1 MWRVFQI
8 LFEEPVPLP
17 VMAALFAVLAVL
29 RLSSPRCAFVVVNS
43 VTNVDVGTA
52 KMPHPG
58 ARCALLLTAL
68 ILVMIV
74 HCRSSSPSSGTT
86 AAAVEK
92 GPCLDLSWILLS
104 VINLVLLYL
113 ALKQR
118 SRHLINVERVR
129 RHIASSGMCGVCRS
143 GSEDMDHILRHCVK
157 ASSLWRSVLGY
168 EAACSLDSL
177 SFDVWLHGNIS
188 GGLAEVGGRK
198 DWAMEFSIY
207 CWLLW
212 KLRCSMV
219 LDSDF
224 VEHESVLDRGRR
236 LILEC
241 KAEFAASTR
250 VPAATS
256 DSEQRWEG
264 PQRGWVKC
272 NVDAA
277 GSMLVV
283 PPGRVALLVAAD
295 QKRCEE
301 GGMAEG

>member
-118 SRHLINVERVR
+118 S
-129 RHIASSGMCGVCRS
+129 
-143 GSEDMDHILRHCVK
+143 

-188 GGLAEVGGRK
+188 GGLAE
-198 DWAMEFSIY
+198 
-207 CWLLW
+207 
-212 KLRCSMV
+212 
-219 LDSDF
+219 
-224 VEHESVLDRGRR
+224 
-236 LILEC
+236 
-241 KAEFAASTR
+241 
-250 VPAATS
+250 
-256 DSEQRWEG
+256 
-264 PQRGWVKC
+264 
-272 NVDAA
+272 